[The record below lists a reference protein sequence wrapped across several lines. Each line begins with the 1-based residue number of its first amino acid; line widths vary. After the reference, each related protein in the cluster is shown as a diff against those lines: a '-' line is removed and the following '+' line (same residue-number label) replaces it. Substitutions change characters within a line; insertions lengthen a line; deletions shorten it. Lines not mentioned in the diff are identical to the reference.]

1 MWPFVFIWFGVFT
14 GAVQSTLSSVSL
26 SDWPPPPL
34 PPPAA
39 SAPGSITTDG
49 AGAMK
54 RNEADGT
61 NRWCRLMHVQS
72 PGQLF
77 AFQREQRPSGTIAS
91 GRLRRD
97 GGDIDPGGKEAIEV
111 SRSCSAERD
120 SA

>member
-1 MWPFVFIWFGVFT
+1 MCLCQT
-14 GAVQSTLSSVSL
+14 GHLRL
-26 SDWPPPPL
+26 CL
-34 PPPAA
+34 HPAA
-39 SAPGSITTDG
+39 SAPRSITIDG

-97 GGDIDPGGKEAIEV
+97 DGDIDPGGKEAIEV
-111 SRSCSAERD
+111 SRSCSTERD